1 MTGEFELKLLL
12 NALIKYIAGFIL
24 IAALLFLPAGTFKYT
39 NGWLFIGL
47 LFIPMLILGVVLLLK
62 APGLLQKRLNAKEK
76 QDTQK
81 GIVAFSA
88 LIFLVGFILAGLDF
102 RFAWTKIPLPIVIAG
117 AVILLASYALYG
129 VVMKQNEYLSRII
142 EVQEGQKVIDTGLY
156 GIVRHPMYTATIFL
170 FLSIPIVLSSWVS
183 LAVFALYPVVIVVRV
198 LNEEKV
204 LAEGLPGYVEYMK
217 KVKYRL
223 IPFVW

>member
-1 MTGEFELKLLL
+1 LKLLL

>member
-1 MTGEFELKLLL
+1 MKLLL